1 MASRMSLRPKATTQ
15 VVPDSL
21 LKTTRI
27 EQRARKE
34 EAEAEKLSAAEELAQ
49 KKSASVKCIAS
60 QMDKQ
65 SKQDKIDTMHP
76 NRLSA
81 GKNLPLQSLQSTTK
95 KKTNVH
101 NNEGHSSSS
110 LDVDIG
116 LLSDSSDSDVQETQR
131 LEEALAEK
139 ARKKAERKA
148 AKTSLRDSIM
158 AERKEQ
164 ATPLITPLSFKLKLP
179 AKRPQ
184 DGSDPERNNP
194 EPSSKRSKLN
204 DVGGLRDN
212 WKASL
217 YSSHKHTSSTASLA
231 SSTDL
236 GITDVELEEVEF
248 GVEEDM
254 NALEV
259 QRNAKSHEGK
269 GKMAS
274 KDLVSVG
281 LEVVDVDAIATEE
294 RETGK
299 PALPP
304 RRRTFTKHDL
314 PIKLTSD
321 HLIWN
326 NCLQPELIEW
336 CGTREGQF
344 SLSSDLNFREIIK
357 MLWDKHLGSL
367 PHIHDTY
374 KIGSTVYQCR
384 DHPAIL
390 SFAQQ
395 QVRNY
400 RSKMGQTGL
409 NVVEAKM
416 RTFTMV
422 EERKDYAERMIL
434 HDAFIFE
441 FPGATRSESQGTFRG
456 ELVLRTFAFHLTW
469 ALSSRTSHGNPA
481 GALALAVVSVHRAL
495 TAWLPGHDSIKA
507 VKETSRAERNA
518 VKAMQQ
524 TEKQTFK
531 LRNKAK
537 GIAKNTPDSFGEE
550 LASAVRFWYHHT
562 TNLKEQKWDQIYL
575 ASETFL
581 VDIARAG
588 AGPALKDAL
597 KTNKGPRVEG
607 SQSLASAD
615 DDDALVLSD

>member
-1 MASRMSLRPKATTQ
+1 MASRMSLCPKATTQ

-27 EQRARKE
+27 EQCARKE

-49 KKSASVKCIAS
+49 KKSASVKRIAS

-76 NRLSA
+76 NCLSA

-110 LDVDIG
+110 LDVDVG
-116 LLSDSSDSDVQETQR
+116 LLSDSSDSD
-131 LEEALAEK
+131 
-139 ARKKAERKA
+139 A

-164 ATPLITPLSFKLKLP
+164 ATPPITPLSFKLKLP

-236 GITDVELEEVEF
+236 GLTDVELEEVEF

-336 CGTREGQF
+336 CGTQEGQF
-344 SLSSDLNFREIIK
+344 SLSSDLNFHEIIK

-374 KIGSTVYQCR
+374 KIGSTVYQCH

-409 NVVEAKM
+409 DVVEAKM
-416 RTFTMV
+416 RTFTTV

-434 HDAFIFE
+434 RDAFIFE
-441 FPGATRSESQGTFRG
+441 FPAFRGTFRG
-456 ELVLRTFAFHLTW
+456 ELVLRIFAFHLTW